1 MKYIHVGEIADKW
14 GLSERSVRNYCV
26 QGRVIGAF
34 LQGKT
39 WMIPE
44 NAERPGRKKRQG
56 KVKTGLVERLKE
68 EKESAIPGGI
78 YHKVQI
84 ELTYNSNH
92 IEGSMLSHDQTRMIF
107 ETNTIGI
114 RNEDVSV
121 DDIVEAANHFRCIDL
136 MIDQTMYKLS
146 ESFIKQMH
154 RILKSGTS
162 DSRKAWFNV
171 GEYKRFENEVGNRET
186 TPPDRVAAEMKILL
200 QEYNKKKN
208 HTLDEIIEFH
218 YRFERIHPFQD
229 GNGRVGRLI
238 MFKECMRSGI
248 IPFIIQDRNKAFY
261 YRGLQEWKSEPGYL
275 RDTCLAAQDEFRG
288 YMTYYGLKVKDVLR

>member
-1 MKYIHVGEIADKW
+1 MKYIHVGEIAEKW

-26 QGRVIGAF
+26 QGRVVGAY

-56 KVKTGLVERLKE
+56 MLKTGIVDRLKE
-68 EKESAIPGGI
+68 EKESSMPGGI

-114 RNEDVSV
+114 RNKDVSV
-121 DDIVEAANHFRCIDL
+121 DDIVETANHFRCIDL
-136 MIDQTMYKLS
+136 MIDHVMYKLS
-146 ESFIKQMH
+146 EPFIKQMH
-154 RILKSGTS
+154 RVLKSGTS

-171 GEYKRFENEVGNRET
+171 GNYKRLENEVGNSET
-186 TPPDRVAAEMKILL
+186 TPPDRVASEIKLL
-200 QEYNKKKN
+200 LKEYNTKKK
-208 HTLDEIIEFH
+208 HTLDEIIDFH

-238 MFKECMRSGI
+238 MFKECMCSGI
-248 IPFIIQDRNKAFY
+248 IPFIIQDKNKAFY
-261 YRGLQEWKSEPGYL
+261 YRGLQMWESEPGYL
-275 RDTCLAAQDEFRG
+275 MDTCLAAEDEFRE
-288 YMTYYGLKVKDVLR
+288 YMSYYGLV